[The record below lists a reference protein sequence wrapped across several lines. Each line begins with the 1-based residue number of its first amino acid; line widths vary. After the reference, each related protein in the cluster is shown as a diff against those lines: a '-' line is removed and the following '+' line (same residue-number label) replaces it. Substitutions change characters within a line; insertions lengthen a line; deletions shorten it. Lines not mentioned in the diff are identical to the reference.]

1 MIRLEHSKLAT
12 RHLRRSDPIMRDL
25 ISQVGPFQLKLERNR
40 FWMLVRSI
48 ISQQLSTNVART
60 IRGRIKELHGPGKIT
75 AERFRELS
83 AMQLR
88 AAGLSMQKA
97 DYVADLTEAALIGR
111 INLRTIVRKTDEQV
125 VEELVQVK
133 GIGRW
138 TAQMFL
144 IFSLGWLDVLPH
156 DDLGVRAAIR
166 NLYGL
171 TELPDKE
178 RSHEIASPWPPY
190 ASAASWYCWRS
201 FDLKGT

>member
-1 MIRLEHSKLAT
+1 MIPLEHAKSAA
-12 RHLRRSDPIMRDL
+12 RHLRRSDPIMRGL
-25 ISQVGPFQLKLERNR
+25 IEQIGPFQLKLERNR

-48 ISQQLSTNVART
+48 ISQQLSTSAART
-60 IRGRIKELHGPGKIT
+60 IRGRIEVLHGLGRIT

-83 AMQLR
+83 ATQLR
-88 AAGLSMQKA
+88 AAGLSTQKA
-97 DYVADLTEAALIGR
+97 AYVADLTEAALTGR
-111 INLRTIVRKTDEQV
+111 INLRKIARKTDEQV
-125 VEELVQVK
+125 IEELVRVK

-144 IFSLGWLDVLPH
+144 IFSLGRLDVFPH

-178 RSHEIASPWPPY
+178 RSNEIASLWRPY
-190 ASAASWYCWRS
+190 ASVASWYCWRS
-201 FDLKGT
+201 FDLKAK